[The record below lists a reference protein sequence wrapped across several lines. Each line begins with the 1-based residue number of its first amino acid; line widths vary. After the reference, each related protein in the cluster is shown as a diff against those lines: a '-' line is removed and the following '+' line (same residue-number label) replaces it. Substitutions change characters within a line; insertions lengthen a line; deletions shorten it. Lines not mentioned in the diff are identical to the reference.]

1 MASKE
6 SENSY
11 VLCIDN
17 GGYPVSLEVGKVYV
31 KVLDQ
36 QSAGDN
42 YVRVID
48 ESGDDY
54 LYPAR
59 LFVSVAGPPEV
70 TPQLPTAIQNSESH

>member
-6 SENSY
+6 EKLIR
-11 VLCIDN
+11 LCIDN

-42 YVRVID
+42 CVRVID

-54 LYPAR
+54 LYPER

-70 TPQLPTAIQNSESH
+70 TPQLPTAIPNSESH